1 MEIINENTT
10 LILRLSFKDENSIG
24 VIPATAQYRIDDV
37 ESGTQILAW
46 TSFTPSADTHDLTI
60 TAAQNA
66 IISSDQEREKKR
78 VTVEI
83 TYGAT
88 SKKATEEY
96 VYAVKNLMK
105 II

>member
-10 LILRLSFKDENSIG
+10 LIVRLSFKDENSIG
-24 VIPATAQYRIDDV
+24 VIPSAAQYRIDDV
-37 ESGTQILAW
+37 DSGAQILDW

-66 IISSDQEREKKR
+66 IMASDREQEKKR

-83 TYGAT
+83 TYGVT
-88 SKKATEEY
+88 DNKATDEY
-96 VYAVKNLMK
+96 VYVVKNLTK
-105 II
+105 I